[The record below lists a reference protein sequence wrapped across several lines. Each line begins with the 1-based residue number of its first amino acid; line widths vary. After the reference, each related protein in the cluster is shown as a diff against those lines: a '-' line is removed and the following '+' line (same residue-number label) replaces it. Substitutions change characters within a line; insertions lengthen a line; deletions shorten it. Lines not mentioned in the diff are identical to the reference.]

1 MTALFIFNCF
11 QQSVLE
17 DCHESAIQQVLN
29 FRLQNYLL
37 EVHDFANENF

>member
-1 MTALFIFNCF
+1 MCYKSYEAGM
-11 QQSVLE
+11 
-17 DCHESAIQQVLN
+17 N